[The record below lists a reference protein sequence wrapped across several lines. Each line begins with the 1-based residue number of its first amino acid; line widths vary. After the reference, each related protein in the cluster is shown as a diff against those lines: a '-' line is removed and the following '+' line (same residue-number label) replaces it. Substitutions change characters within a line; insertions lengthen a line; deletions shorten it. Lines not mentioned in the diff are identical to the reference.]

1 MSDCMGDVA
10 KIMERVMMVLKSV
23 LIGVPVLF
31 LITAGAF
38 GAWNLT
44 NRHYEIHPERYKT
57 EIIVDDSAK
66 IPFAVSNVLDR
77 VLSKGFIL
85 TSLKVEKDGLNGNF
99 KVKCYGSELAD
110 ILSLE

>member
-1 MSDCMGDVA
+1 MDR
-10 KIMERVMMVLKSV
+10 IMMFIKAALM
-23 LIGVPVLF
+23 GVPALF
-31 LITAGAF
+31 LITSGVF
-38 GAWNLT
+38 GVWNLT
-44 NRHYEIHPERYKT
+44 NRHREICTERYKT